1 MVEVPVFVVNG
12 FLESGKTS
20 LIKEIIESNS
30 DVQKLDTLI
39 IMCEDG
45 EVEYDQKFLD
55 DNKVHLEKVS
65 SQDELTKDYLLKLD
79 AKYEP
84 ARVVIEFNSFFKFEK
99 LELPEIYVI
108 GQVITLIDAST
119 FKIYFNN
126 MKQIFNDMVK
136 DADLIIFNRADGN
149 KELASYRRLIR
160 AFSKNAQIAFE
171 NKDGE
176 LSETLVEDL
185 PYDLTKDKIDIK
197 EKDYATFYMDCYDNY
212 QRYFNKEISFIAQLE
227 ELDGVDDFSRFLPGR
242 KIMTCCAQD
251 IRFYGFETVND
262 LAITFN
268 RHDYAKITVRVTRE
282 HSDQTGKEEVI
293 LHLIR
298 FNKIQPL
305 GEDDVLSLT

>member
-227 ELDGVDDFSRFLPGR
+227 ELDGIDDFSRFLPGR

-293 LHLIR
+293 LHLIG

>member
-293 LHLIR
+293 LHLIG